1 MSYALSPLA
10 TSARQLSTWLKVWQV
25 LAIIGGVIG
34 VLGATLLLVSGG
46 ALAATLDLGGFGT
59 LLTLI
64 ALLMA
69 AAAGLGAWINW
80 RLLRWGQEWTD
91 GAAASAEGIGSP
103 HHLGTVR
110 GHLDRW
116 LNITIWGL
124 LAVIVLA
131 ALLSFA
137 AASALGGPG
146 GFPMAALLG
155 VLVFLGFIFVLSI
168 YLPLTALR
176 QFLGQA
182 TARLQGASRPVT
194 PAAKRLNTWCIVLVV
209 LQVLGLLSSFFAP
222 TDGDGA
228 GSKIVGLVMSLVSS
242 ALYIFPLL
250 LTGKF
255 AQQLAGV
262 LDSGAGGSFADSGAS
277 PAPLRDYSNMGR
289 MADGA
294 SSPRRLA
301 RG

>member
-194 PAAKRLNTWCIVLVV
+194 PAAKRLNT
-209 LQVLGLLSSFFAP
+209 
-222 TDGDGA
+222 
-228 GSKIVGLVMSLVSS
+228 
-242 ALYIFPLL
+242 
-250 LTGKF
+250 
-255 AQQLAGV
+255 
-262 LDSGAGGSFADSGAS
+262 
-277 PAPLRDYSNMGR
+277 
-289 MADGA
+289 
-294 SSPRRLA
+294 
-301 RG
+301 